1 MWTSKIERARDHL
14 KELELEISKFFNSE
28 PYTVNTKFHAESV
41 GMVVNKLLGRP
52 ALRLA
57 ELAV

>member
-1 MWTSKIERARDHL
+1 MHLSKHYAKSRLGLMTRVA
-14 KELELEISKFFNSE
+14 SKV
-28 PYTVNTKFHAESV
+28 TVYSV

-57 ELAV
+57 DLAV